1 MKKVF
6 MMMALLAIPFAMMG
20 QTKFHDV
27 EFNEA
32 NGPVKKIV
40 SSTMGREQ
48 VINFTK
54 EGKME
59 REGLT
64 NAVYD
69 ANGFLQSATMT
80 MMQGQAVDV
89 KYKWENGR
97 VVSQSMS
104 MMGRDMTTKR
114 TYNDKGAVAAESM
127 DMGGQEMN
135 IPYSEYKYD
144 DHGNWISR
152 KTSMMGQEMVQTRT
166 IEYYE

>member
-1 MKKVF
+1 MKK
-6 MMMALLAIPFAMMG
+6 MMMMLALVAMSFAAQA

-32 NGPVKKIV
+32 SGPVKKIV
-40 SSTMGREQ
+40 SSVMGREQ
-48 VINFTK
+48 VTNISK
-54 EGKME
+54 DGKMD

-69 ANGFLQSATMT
+69 AEGYLQSATMT

-97 VVSQSMS
+97 YSV
-104 MMGRDMTTKR
+104 GRHFKGLALDH
-114 TYNDKGAVAAESM
+114 NDKGAVAAESM
-127 DMGGQEMN
+127 DFGGQEMK
-135 IPYSEYKYD
+135 IPYTDYKYD
-144 DHGNWISR
+144 DRGNWISR
-152 KTSMMGQEMVQTRT
+152 KTEMMGQEMVQTRT

>member
-40 SSTMGREQ
+40 SSVMGHEQ
-48 VINFTK
+48 VTTISK

-69 ANGFLQSATMT
+69 AEGFLQSATMT
-80 MMQGQAVDV
+80 MMQGQAVNV

-97 VVSQSMS
+97 VVSQSMN

-135 IPYSEYKYD
+135 IPYTDYKYD

>member
-40 SSTMGREQ
+40 SSTMGSEQ
-48 VINFTK
+48 VINFNK

-135 IPYSEYKYD
+135 IPYTEYKYD

>member
-1 MKKVF
+1 MKKV
-6 MMMALLAIPFAMMG
+6 MMMLALVAMSFAAQA

-32 NGPVKKIV
+32 SGPVKKIV
-40 SSTMGREQ
+40 SSVMGREQ
-48 VINFTK
+48 VTNISK
-54 EGKME
+54 DGKMD

-69 ANGFLQSATMT
+69 AEGYLQSATMT

-97 VVSQSMS
+97 VVSQSMN

-114 TYNDKGAVAAESM
+114 TYNDKGAVAAE
-127 DMGGQEMN
+127 EMK
-135 IPYSEYKYD
+135 IPYTDYKYD
-144 DHGNWISR
+144 DRGNWISR
-152 KTSMMGQEMVQTRT
+152 KTEMMGQEMVQTRT

>member
-1 MKKVF
+1 
-6 MMMALLAIPFAMMG
+6 MALLAIPFAMMG

-135 IPYSEYKYD
+135 IPYTDYKYD

>member
-40 SSTMGREQ
+40 SSVMGHEQ
-48 VINFTK
+48 VTTISK

-89 KYKWENGR
+89 KYK
-97 VVSQSMS
+97 
-104 MMGRDMTTKR
+104 
-114 TYNDKGAVAAESM
+114 
-127 DMGGQEMN
+127 
-135 IPYSEYKYD
+135 
-144 DHGNWISR
+144 
-152 KTSMMGQEMVQTRT
+152 
-166 IEYYE
+166 

>member
-40 SSTMGREQ
+40 SSVMGHEQ
-48 VINFTK
+48 VTTISK

-69 ANGFLQSATMT
+69 AEGFLQSATMT
-80 MMQGQAVDV
+80 MMQGQAVNV

-97 VVSQSMS
+97 VVSQSMN
-104 MMGRDMTTKR
+104 MMGRDMTTQR

-135 IPYSEYKYD
+135 IPYTDYKYD